1 LIFEQESLRIYTVF
15 SVSCCLFPV
24 HASKFRNQTGFVYMI
39 RAVLFDL
46 DDTLI
51 DHDAAIRDAAGA
63 LFDQVIPDGK
73 HELKNLDNA
82 VFR

>member
-1 LIFEQESLRIYTVF
+1 
-15 SVSCCLFPV
+15 
-24 HASKFRNQTGFVYMI
+24 MI